1 MISGRRSV
9 DGSWLVQVLDST
21 SRRLVR
27 IDSTIVEIFSTKLND
42 QAGGFSFSTDGD
54 YVWIA
59 FRDPA
64 RGVLKLTKNGVIDSS
79 FSVEL
84 GAYVSIE
91 RQSGFARTSSGFLDS
106 AFTNTA
112 PRTSDVYQAYCQRG
126 PLAPPAQKDC
136 EDRPDGSCWENSQ
149 SCYDELAVRAVDLS
163 LSGVPLLA
171 GTNVSILGS
180 STALRSCGGLVLAI
194 RYEARAEAA
203 IRTATDHL
211 IV

>member
-1 MISGRRSV
+1 MKKI
-9 DGSWLVQVLDST
+9 LMFL
-21 SRRLVR
+21 
-27 IDSTIVEIFSTKLND
+27 
-42 QAGGFSFSTDGD
+42 
-54 YVWIA
+54 
-59 FRDPA
+59 
-64 RGVLKLTKNGVIDSS
+64 GVLFGVALTTPEKVQAQCGKCIV
-79 FSVEL
+79 
-84 GAYVSIE
+84 
-91 RQSGFARTSSGFLDS
+91 TSED
-106 AFTNTA
+106 
-112 PRTSDVYQAYCQRG
+112 PYQAYCQRG